1 MSIPAPP
8 VRDAFKWTHQRPAL
22 TREKQMLYAMMI
34 NGFEGEWEALSEAE
48 TAAAME
54 KIGAWVSKWQ
64 AAGKMVEGGGELG
77 SVRDAK
83 TIRLGADGKPVVTD
97 GPYLELKEV
106 LGGFIRLDTD
116 DIDEAVAIAAT
127 WPNYGWSSI
136 EVRPILQ

>member
-1 MSIPAPP
+1 
-8 VRDAFKWTHQRPAL
+8 
-22 TREKQMLYAMMI
+22 MLYGMLICGIEDEWDAM
-34 NGFEGEWEALSEAE
+34 SEAE

-54 KIGAWVSKWQ
+54 KIGAWCAKWQ
-64 AAGKMVEGGGELG
+64 AAGKMLTGGGELG

-83 TIRLGADGKPVVTD
+83 TIRPGADGKPVVTD

-106 LGGFIRLDTD
+106 VGGFIRLETE

-127 WPNYGWSSI
+127 WPTLRGSSSV